1 MRNRLTGV
9 RLVCALWLSIGA
21 AATAD
26 EVDFDALL
34 RAAEA
39 GKPWQ
44 VADANHPLVAY
55 LEHAE
60 LSRDLGKAP
69 IEALRNYVDRHPEA
83 RLERTL
89 RQRAIEQFSKA
100 GAHVKVIEL
109 AARTGDLATD
119 CWIFASRLAL
129 QQEPSVSEA
138 AALYQRADQLTP
150 ACKAAFDWLEAKGGV
165 TDAMRL
171 ERFQT
176 ALENRRFDLA
186 RSLRAA
192 LTRSRGA
199 WVERSY
205 ALHADPA
212 SALTSAAQ
220 WPVDP
225 GLTDAISAAVARL
238 ARKDPVSAESH
249 RSKLSQRYGFSS
261 AEQGRMQRAIAV
273 FAAANRLPQATP
285 WFARMDPAQL
295 DDEAWAW
302 RMRAA
307 IQRREYAV
315 ALEALGDLSETQRE
329 KAQWTYLG
337 GRLAEIGGQ
346 TEQARSWYALA
357 AREAS
362 FHGFL
367 AADRIDAPYPLC
379 DATPERADPTIPAD
393 ATLQRALAWWA
404 LGQRTRAFREW
415 WYGLQNWSPE
425 LRREAGLMAAAVDWH
440 DAAVWALNG
449 AETRNWYRARFPM
462 AWPERTREQ
471 ARLNTLHP
479 SWVRGLIR
487 AESTWNP
494 QARSAVGALGLM
506 QVMPATGRGVAQRI
520 GLRNYALTDPDD
532 SIALGSAY
540 LRELMDRFDN
550 QIILATAAYNAGPG
564 AVERWPR
571 SDDLPIDLWI
581 ETITFKETREYVPR
595 VLAFKVIYDWRAD
608 GIVTRLSD
616 RIPGLGQLPGRRVT
630 TECPSAAPTELVNE
644 GGRQVAP
651 GG

>member
-1 MRNRLTGV
+1 MMTHLLRPLCLLG
-9 RLVCALWLSIGA
+9 LLLSVAVSA
-21 AATAD
+21 AEA
-26 EVDFDALL
+26 DFDALL
-34 RAAEA
+34 SAAEA

-44 VADANHPLVAY
+44 VADADHPLVPY

-60 LSRDLGKAP
+60 INRDLGKVP
-69 IEALRNYVDRHPEA
+69 IEALQAFVDRHPEA

-100 GAHVKVIEL
+100 GAHPKVIQL
-109 AARTGDLATD
+109 AAPSEDLATD

-129 QQEPSVSEA
+129 KQETSVAEA
-138 AALYQRADQLTP
+138 AALYRRADQLTP
-150 ACKAAFDWLEAKGGV
+150 ACKAAFDWLEAKGGIS
-165 TDAMRL
+165 DQMRL

-186 RSLRAA
+186 RSLRAP
-192 LTRSRGA
+192 LTRTHGA

-212 SALTSAAQ
+212 TALNSAAQ

-225 GLTDAISAAVARL
+225 ALSEPISAAVARL
-238 ARKDPVSAESH
+238 ARKDPLAAEAQ
-249 RSKLSQRYGFSS
+249 RSKLSQRYGFST
-261 AEQGRMQRAIAV
+261 ELQGRMQRAIAV
-273 FAAANRLPQATP
+273 YAAANRLPQATP
-285 WFARMDPAQL
+285 WFARMDPSQL

-315 ALEALGDLSETQRE
+315 ALAALADLSETQ
-329 KAQWTYLG
+329 KAQAQWSYLA

-346 TEQARSWYALA
+346 TEQARNWYAMA

-367 AADRIDAPYPLC
+367 AADRIDAPYALC
-379 DATPERADPTIPAD
+379 DATPERSDSAIKPD

-404 LGQRTRAFREW
+404 QGQRTRAFREW

-425 LRREAGLMAAAVDWH
+425 LRREAGLKAAQVDWH

-449 AETRNWYRARFPM
+449 AETRNWYRARFPL

-471 ARLNTLHP
+471 ARLNALHP

-494 QARSAVGALGLM
+494 HARSAVGALGLM

-520 GLRNYALTDPDD
+520 GLRNYTLTDPDD
-532 SIALGSAY
+532 SIALGTAY
-540 LRELMDRFDN
+540 LRELMDRFDD

-571 SDDLPIDLWI
+571 SEDLPIDLWI
-581 ETITFKETREYVPR
+581 ETITYKETREYVPR

-608 GIVTRLSD
+608 GIITRLSD
-616 RIPGLGQLPGRRVT
+616 RIPGLGQMPRRRV
-630 TECPSAAPTELVNE
+630 EAQCPSIATTELVDE
-644 GGRQVAP
+644 SRRQVSP